1 MSMGWPQARRRIFCL
16 SMLPGGSG
24 SGSGK
29 GERRD
34 VTRHDTTRPDNEVLC
49 KYPGR
54 HTEPSAP
61 PLLRGSR
68 EVSVSRPRIHTHTH
82 THTHTYIHKALSNL
96 HTHTEKVRGNACQCE
111 CQCALLGRSAWV
123 WGRFDFV
130 DDWRWSW
137 SGLVPSWSEVRG
149 RSGRGCFALPG

>member
-24 SGSGK
+24 SASGK

-49 KYPGR
+49 KYPAR

-68 EVSVSRPRIHTHTH
+68 GGICVEAAHTYTH
-82 THTHTYIHKALSNL
+82 THTHTYIHAQGLVQSAHTYRESKGQCMPMRMPMRTPRAQCVGVGTFRFCRRLAL
-96 HTHTEKVRGNACQCE
+96 V
-111 CQCALLGRSAWV
+111 V
-123 WGRFDFV
+123 V
-130 DDWRWSW
+130 W
-137 SGLVPSWSEVRG
+137 SGPVVV
-149 RSGRGCFALPG
+149 